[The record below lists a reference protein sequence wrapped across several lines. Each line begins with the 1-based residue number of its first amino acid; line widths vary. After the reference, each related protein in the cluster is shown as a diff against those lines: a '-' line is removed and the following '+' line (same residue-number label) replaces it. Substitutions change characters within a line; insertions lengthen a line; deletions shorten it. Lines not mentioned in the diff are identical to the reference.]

1 MRLITFIGFCFCCFG
16 VFPLQ
21 ISWYSVYGGASW
33 FLVFVTCE
41 RSIPPPPSP
50 SPTFPNEAGR
60 KVSLHQKQ
68 RNLPKSS
75 TLSDIPFHWESLRL
89 RDFIAF
95 YVLKIKYTPALRCE
109 HDFPAK
115 RRDPILASCG
125 ISKHVRLFYKWLLLS
140 LKTVTL
146 FWHRGETSIISHSL
160 PTPPPPITF
169 KVALV
174 LYWPAL
180 LSNQ

>member
-1 MRLITFIGFCFCCFG
+1 MCSLFKFLGTPFM
-16 VFPLQ
+16 VVLHD
-21 ISWYSVYGGASW
+21 SW
-33 FLVFVTCE
+33 FSWLVSGAF
-41 RSIPPPPSP
+41 PPPSP

-75 TLSDIPFHWESLRL
+75 TLSYIPFHWESLRL

-95 YVLKIKYTPALRCE
+95 YVLKIKYTSASRCE
-109 HDFPAK
+109 HDFPEK
-115 RRDPILASCG
+115 RRDPIPASCG

-146 FWHRGETSIISHSL
+146 FWHRGETSIISDSL
-160 PTPPPPITF
+160 PTPPPPS
-169 KVALV
+169 
-174 LYWPAL
+174 
-180 LSNQ
+180 LSK